1 MAAARNRI
9 PARAPND
16 ISPNLAIY
24 KPSPVDNC
32 CYDCV
37 WDFFTLN
44 PEFISHINSN
54 LNAWTSFTAL
64 SWAVSLISTVL
75 NAPVFLRLDIRS
87 ATEFGLNAIPV
98 KFRVLPSL
106 VMVSSQTASVLLM
119 VSATRFSRSTGPDCA
134 DLSSSMTF
142 TRRSYMSAFFLLA
155 SYFAFTSARRWFS
168 RTAFCRFFSS
178 TSCSRC
184 THICATPINT
194 TSAPAKIRPRM
205 IVLDP
210 SPPPPLAA
218 TVLARRPPRVVFF
231 GIPSR
236 LMRIIG
242 LQSSSGPNP
251 PQPRVVPGFVPICR
265 APSNQREEQC
275 VGTGS
280 ALPPVVKTPAAKLL
294 PGQERVTIH
303 PPGKCVQCARL
314 KPWHGRS
321 QTSSGFRAR

>member
-24 KPSPVDNC
+24 KPSPVDYC
-32 CYDCV
+32 CYDAL
-37 WDFFTLN
+37 WDLFTLN
-44 PEFISHINSN
+44 PEFISQINSN
-54 LNAWTSFTAL
+54 LKAWTSFTAL

-75 NAPVFLRLDIRS
+75 NAPVFLRLAIRS

-98 KFRVLPSL
+98 KFSVLPSL

-134 DLSSSMTF
+134 DFSSSMTL

-155 SYFAFTSARRWFS
+155 SYLALTSASLWFS

-184 THICATPINT
+184 THTWASPINT
-194 TSAPAKIRPRM
+194 ASAPAKIKPRM
-205 IVLDP
+205 RVLDP
-210 SPPPPLAA
+210 SPPPVVA
-218 TVLARRPPRVVFF
+218 TVLARRPPPRVVFF
-231 GIPSR
+231 GTPSR

-242 LQSSSGPNP
+242 LQSSSGPGP
-251 PQPRVVPGFVPICR
+251 PQPRAVPGSVPICR
-265 APSNQREEQC
+265 VPENQPAEQC
-275 VGTGS
+275 VETGS
-280 ALPPVVKTPAAKLL
+280 ALPPARRIPAAEL
-294 PGQERVTIH
+294 PPGPEHVTIR
-303 PPGKCVQCARL
+303 PPGKCVQCARRT
-314 KPWHGRS
+314 PWPERS
-321 QTSSGFRAR
+321 QTSSEFRAR